1 MDIFPRFDLLTGRER
16 RAIVLV
22 AVASLAVAAGAIAYA
37 RPAPPARAAAPAGP
51 PRRAG
56 AYVAIYPLS
65 PLSPDSAYAATF
77 TGASNGMRSIFR
89 TDDGGRSWR
98 ALAVPVDAFPLGIT
112 PLAGQGDAVLFGM
125 PRAGQGA
132 TVQWITH
139 DAGYHWQ
146 PVEAPVAG
154 LGGGVQ
160 FFPNSSRAFYEQL
173 TPMGFSIHV
182 SDDEGSSWRPLIDV
196 AGADP
201 TLAGVSLRAG
211 AAVGFSGG
219 GLWLMVARPGQQ
231 QPPPR
236 LLRSTDQGATWEE
249 IRLPAPP
256 PEYAAEGRA
265 TFSLPTFLGAS
276 GYMGVFPSTG
286 AGVGTQWAGSPA
298 AAAYVTTS
306 DDGGATWSPV
316 RSVPHFPV
324 YPVPG
329 DPSWWATD
337 GDRLF
342 TSTDFGLT
350 WTVNRAAL
358 PPKLKLQRI
367 TRVTPRVAW
376 AVYGNFGGGLV
387 SDEPDRTHLLRTTDG
402 GRHWSAVRFPGPQA

>member
-1 MDIFPRFDLLTGRER
+1 MDIFPRLEVLTGREK
-16 RAIVLV
+16 RALAVV
-22 AVASLAVAAGAIAYA
+22 ALASLAVAAGAIAYV
-37 RPAPPARAAAPAGP
+37 RPAPSARAAAPAGP
-51 PRRAG
+51 PRSAG
-56 AYVAIYPLS
+56 AYIAIS
-65 PLSPDSAYAATF
+65 PVSAGTAYAATF
-77 TGASNGMRSIFR
+77 TGASQGMRGIFR

-98 ALAVPVDAFPLGIT
+98 QLAVPVDAFPLGIT

-125 PRAGQGA
+125 PRAGRGG

-139 DAGYHWQ
+139 DAGYHWR
-146 PVEAPVAG
+146 PVEPPAAG

-160 FFPNSSRAFYEQL
+160 FFPNSSRAFCELL
-173 TPMGFSIHV
+173 TPMGFSVDV
-182 SDDEGSSWRPLIDV
+182 SDDEGSTWRPLIDV
-196 AGADP
+196 AGPDP
-201 TLAGVSLRAG
+201 SLAGVSLRAG
-211 AAVGFSGG
+211 AAVGFSGS

-256 PEYAAEGRA
+256 AEYAAEGRA
-265 TFSLPTFLGAS
+265 NFSLPTFLGDS
-276 GYMGVFPSTG
+276 GYMGVFPSSG
-286 AGVGTQWAGSPA
+286 AGVGAQWAGSPA

-306 DDGGATWSPV
+306 EDGGATWSPV

-350 WTVNRAAL
+350 WTVTRAAL

-367 TRVTPRVAW
+367 TRATPRVAW
-376 AVYGNFGGGLV
+376 AVYGNFDGGLV

-402 GRHWSAVRFPGPQA
+402 GRHWSEVRFPGPQA